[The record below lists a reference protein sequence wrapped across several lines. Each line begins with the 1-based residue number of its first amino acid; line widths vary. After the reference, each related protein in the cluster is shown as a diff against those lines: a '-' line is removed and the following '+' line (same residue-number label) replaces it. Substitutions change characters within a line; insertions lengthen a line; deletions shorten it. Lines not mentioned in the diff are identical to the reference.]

1 MTKFAVV
8 EDKFYYKGHEC
19 ICTFNRLGVR
29 CGYVSVH
36 TKKHH
41 TDYNISCHCG
51 LSFGADK
58 LSDECSPSE
67 EYYIGFDCGHICDGQ
82 DLQQAKEYGLI
93 GNTEYKLMS
102 GILSLGN
109 SAKMPI
115 RSLEYVKNQCKSIVD
130 QLEEV

>member
-29 CGYVSVH
+29 CGYVSVD

-41 TDYNISCHCG
+41 TEYNISCHCG

-67 EYYIGFDCGHICDGQ
+67 EYYVGFDCGHICDGQ

-102 GILSLGN
+102 AILSLGN

>member
-36 TKKHH
+36 IKKHH
-41 TDYNISCHCG
+41 SEYNISCHCG

-58 LSDECSPSE
+58 LSDECGPSE

>member
-29 CGYVSVH
+29 CGYVSVD

-41 TDYNISCHCG
+41 TEYNISCHCG

-102 GILSLGN
+102 AILSLGN

-130 QLEEV
+130 QLEEA

>member
-41 TDYNISCHCG
+41 SEYNISCHCG

-82 DLQQAKEYGLI
+82 DLKQAKEYGYKTV
-93 GNTEYKLMS
+93 GNYHWQ
-102 GILSLGN
+102 
-109 SAKMPI
+109 
-115 RSLEYVKNQCKSIVD
+115 YV
-130 QLEEV
+130 

>member
-36 TKKHH
+36 VKKHH
-41 TDYNISCHCG
+41 SEYNISCHCG

-58 LSDECSPSE
+58 LSDEYSPSE
-67 EYYIGFDCGHICDGQ
+67 KYYIGFDCGHICDGQ

-93 GNTEYKLMS
+93 GNTEYKLMNEM
-102 GILSLGN
+102 LSLGN

>member
-1 MTKFAVV
+1 MWVCFSS
-8 EDKFYYKGHEC
+8 Y
-19 ICTFNRLGVR
+19 
-29 CGYVSVH
+29 
-36 TKKHH
+36 KKHYSE
-41 TDYNISCHCG
+41 YNISCHCG

-67 EYYIGFDCGHICDGQ
+67 EYYIGFDCGHICDGE

-109 SAKMPI
+109 SVKMPI
-115 RSLEYVKNQCKSIVD
+115 RSLEYVKINVS
-130 QLEEV
+130 QLLTNLRRFSDGR